1 MHRLAPAALFALL
14 FLPQVLA
21 GQSGKGPRVFLDT
34 GPDEGTDA
42 PDFSLPWASS
52 DTVGTDTEAYALW
65 RDRGKVVVLA
75 FYPRD
80 FTKTDSVELGT
91 FRDRYE
97 DLFGADVVV
106 LAVSTDSLATHRR
119 FAAKLG
125 LPFRLLSDP
134 DQALAAKYGSK
145 DTGGIDRRTVYVIG
159 RDGRVRWR
167 ELRFQPNN
175 PKAYETLRRAVRAA
189 RRG

>member
-1 MHRLAPAALFALL
+1 MWLL
-14 FLPQVLA
+14 PGRAVAQD
-21 GQSGKGPRVFLDT
+21 GPRVFLDA
-34 GPDEGTDA
+34 GPDAGSDA
-42 PDFSLPWASS
+42 PDFSLPWASA
-52 DTVGTDTEAYALW
+52 DTVGTDSAAYGLW

-80 FTKTDSVELGT
+80 FTRTDSLELSA

-97 DLFGADVVV
+97 DLFGPDVVV
-106 LAVSTDSLATHRR
+106 LGVSVDRVETHQR

-134 DQALAAKYGSK
+134 DQTVAAKYGSK
-145 DTGGIDRRTVYVIG
+145 DGGGINRRTVYVIG
-159 RDGRVRWR
+159 KDGLVRWR
-167 ELRFQPNN
+167 DLRFDPNDQ
-175 PKAYETLRRAVRAA
+175 KSYEKLRRAVRAA